1 MTASEAQRELLYL
14 DASALVKLI
23 KREPE
28 SDALIAEVQQ
38 WQSHVTSVVGAVE
51 VRRAAR
57 RVGADAARTDAV
69 VARVSLLELDEGIR
83 ELAARVG
90 PRDLRTLDAIHLA
103 TAISLEHDLGAL
115 ACYDER
121 LADASAREGIRV
133 VAPT

>member
-1 MTASEAQRELLYL
+1 MTASDAQRELLYL
-14 DASALVKLI
+14 DASALVKLV
-23 KREPE
+23 KRDAE
-28 SDALIAEVQQ
+28 SEALLAEVKQ
-38 WQSHVTSVVGAVE
+38 WPSHVTSVVGAVE

-69 VARVSLLELDEGIR
+69 VARVSLLELDERIR

-90 PRDLRTLDAIHLA
+90 PRDLRALDAIHLA
-103 TAISLEHDLGAL
+103 TAISLENDLGAL